1 MFGFALRCWDGFGPI
16 AKTAN
21 DAGSPCIAAVMRM
34 AVKRAHLVD
43 RCGLAEP
50 EGPLLCR
57 PAIGAFFRKK
67 RRAKVRLGLLGYSTS
82 PTLICRKATRQAR
95 RSGVSTVVWDRS
107 IAAEDVERAAGWPT
121 KSWLKVPD
129 GPVCC

>member
-1 MFGFALRCWDGFGPI
+1 VHCGCNARAL
-16 AKTAN
+16 
-21 DAGSPCIAAVMRM
+21 

-107 IAAEDVERAAGWPT
+107 IAARGCRTSRWMADQELAESSRRACLLLEG
-121 KSWLKVPD
+121 KVLN
-129 GPVCC
+129 